1 MILSKLSGLRDQI
14 KDPRVF
20 MSDFGLFLV
29 LAALFIYFSI
39 ASPHFLNYQ
48 NFINILIAVSV
59 IGIISTAMTL
69 VIIGRGPDLTVGA
82 VVAAAGCIQA
92 YLVLINGFPW
102 WIGILGS
109 LAVGL
114 TVGFINGIVI
124 EKFNLPPFI
133 VTLAMMN
140 IVRGL
145 AFVMVD
151 GMAHFVNVPQLV
163 FLGRFRLFVD
173 TPAQL
178 GLNFGAAWRGIP
190 LLIFVLIIAF
200 VLFDFI
206 SKKTVFGRQVYASG
220 GNRTAARLAGI
231 NVGRITVI
239 LFVLSGF
246 MSSIAGIALVG
257 IGGAALPSIGE
268 AYPLDAITAV
278 LLGGTSLA
286 GGVGS
291 VRRTLIGVLII
302 GIINNGMALMNVQTF
317 WQLAARG
324 AILLAAI
331 ILDSMQHR
339 AKN

>member
-1 MILSKLSGLRDQI
+1 MISNKLGGLGNRI
-14 KDPRVF
+14 KDPRMF
-20 MSDFGLFLV
+20 LSDFGLFLV

-48 NFINILIAVSV
+48 NFINILTAVSI

-82 VVAAAGCIQA
+82 VVAMAGCIQA

-102 WIGILGS
+102 WVGILAS
-109 LAVGL
+109 LGIGL
-114 TVGFINGIVI
+114 LVGFLNGIIIV
-124 EKFNLPPFI
+124 KFNLPPFI

-140 IVRGL
+140 VVRGL

-151 GMAHFVNVPQLV
+151 GMAHFVNNPHLL
-163 FLGRFRLFVD
+163 FLGRFRLFAD
-173 TPAQL
+173 TPARL

-190 LLIFVLIIAF
+190 LLIFVLIAAF
-200 VLFDFI
+200 IVFDFI

-231 NVGRITVI
+231 NVSKITVL
-239 LFVLSGF
+239 LFVLSGL
-246 MSSIAGIALVG
+246 MASIAGIALVG
-257 IGGAALPSIGE
+257 VGGAALPSIGE

-291 VRRTLIGVLII
+291 VRRTMIGILII

-331 ILDSMQHR
+331 ILDSMQHKS
-339 AKN
+339 KN